1 MIGFMAFYFGGGT
14 CNKQKVNGL
23 KKGHIKIN
31 RHDCLRSFPVLYRKI
46 DWFDRFI
53 RILLFRRYRNKL
65 AAFLMII
72 VFGGECRI
80 FPRESIMKL
89 G

>member
-31 RHDCLRSFPVLYRKI
+31 RHDCFRSFVFCIAKSIGSIDLYGFYCFADI
-46 DWFDRFI
+46 ET
-53 RILLFRRYRNKL
+53 
-65 AAFLMII
+65 
-72 VFGGECRI
+72 GS
-80 FPRESIMKL
+80 PRSL
-89 G
+89 